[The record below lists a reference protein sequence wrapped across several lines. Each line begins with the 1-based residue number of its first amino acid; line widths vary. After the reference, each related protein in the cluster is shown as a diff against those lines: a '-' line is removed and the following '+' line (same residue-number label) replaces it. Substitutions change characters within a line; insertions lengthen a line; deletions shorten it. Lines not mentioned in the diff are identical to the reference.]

1 MAAWQIVPAFEV
13 LDAPNLKV
21 LDGWHAIAYYWV
33 GKNPAAAL
41 FAGPPGG
48 PFGMDHMDY
57 LGWLY
62 VGGGLEMWRD
72 FYQNDLKLNVIP
84 FPAHPSSPQALG
96 WFKKPLKSVADF
108 KGMKCRQT
116 GLNAEV
122 YAKLGQSVVNMP
134 GGEIV
139 PAAQRG
145 VIDCAEWVGG
155 VEDLR
160 LGLPQ
165 VFKYHYTPGMHENNS
180 IGELGFNL
188 DVWKSF
194 TPQQQEA
201 ANSAVKDTF
210 ITWITRWQK
219 QNADA
224 MEEMVQKHGARI
236 LRTPPDILLA
246 SLKAWDEVAKENSD
260 KSPTF
265 KKVYESQREYAAKV
279 VPAKRYMFPPYSFS
293 ANETDTG
300 LKLFGGYRFHP
311 NFSVEGGYAE
321 LGEFSA
327 SGTVTTFNFAPIV
340 PLPTK
345 VTIKVGQGLHLAVV
359 GNLPLAGGF
368 SVFGRL
374 GGYNLRTEMKV
385 TVSSLTAS
393 ESARNSGFLLGAG
406 LGYEFDRNVG
416 IRLEW
421 EQFDKVGDKDK
432 TGQGDVG
439 LLSVGLVYR
448 F

>member
-1 MAAWQIVPAFEV
+1 MSKRTIAVAVVFAFAAAISLSSHAQAPAPRTLKMQSAWPASITLQEHFKTFAERLEKLTSGSLKIEAMAAGQIVPAFEV
-13 LDAPNLKV
+13 LDATNRKV

-155 VEDLR
+155 IEDLR

-165 VFKYHYTPGMHENNS
+165 VWKYHYTPAMHENNS
-180 IGELGFNL
+180 FLELIMNG
-188 DVWKSF
+188 DVWKGLSA
-194 TPQQQEA
+194 QQQEA
-201 ANSAVKDTF
+201 VRAAVFDTF
-210 ITWITRWQK
+210 VRWGIRWQK

-224 MEEMVQKHGARI
+224 IEEMRTKYGTVI
-236 LRTPPDILLA
+236 LRTPPAILVDF
-246 SLKAWDEVAKENSD
+246 LKTWDTIAAEESAKN
-260 KSPTF
+260 PFF
-265 KKVYESQREYAAKV
+265 KKVYDSQREYAAKV
-279 VPAKRYMFPPYSFS
+279 VPAKRFMFPPYSFA
-293 ANETDTG
+293 ANYYFPE
-300 LKLFGGYRFHP
+300 KKP
-311 NFSVEGGYAE
+311 A
-321 LGEFSA
+321 A
-327 SGTVTTFNFAPIV
+327 KA
-340 PLPTK
+340 K
-345 VTIKVGQGLHLAVV
+345 AQ
-359 GNLPLAGGF
+359 
-368 SVFGRL
+368 
-374 GGYNLRTEMKV
+374 
-385 TVSSLTAS
+385 
-393 ESARNSGFLLGAG
+393 
-406 LGYEFDRNVG
+406 
-416 IRLEW
+416 
-421 EQFDKVGDKDK
+421 
-432 TGQGDVG
+432 
-439 LLSVGLVYR
+439 
-448 F
+448 